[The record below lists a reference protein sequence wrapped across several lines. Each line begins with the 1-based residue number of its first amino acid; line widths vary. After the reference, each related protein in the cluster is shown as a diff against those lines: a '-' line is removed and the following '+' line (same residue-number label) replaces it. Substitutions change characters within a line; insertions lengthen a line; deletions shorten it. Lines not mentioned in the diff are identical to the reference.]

1 MKIYAVIVTF
11 NRLAVL
17 KRSMEAVRAQTRTP
31 DSIIVVN
38 NCSTYGTAEYLDGLA
53 AAGAVVH
60 LPLPRNVGGAGGFKA
75 GLKYAVEDGCDWAWL
90 MDDDTIPRP
99 DALAQL
105 ELASS
110 AAPDVG
116 FVCSKAVWTDGKVHR
131 MNIPGFY
138 APSKYEPI
146 NRFSRPDCPVF
157 TCSQAT
163 FVSFMVSAVAVRKVG
178 LPLEELFIWSD
189 DIEYSRRIVK
199 EGGMLGMY
207 IDDSIVVHATATNT
221 GGTWAT
227 SPQSECW
234 KFFYQARNERYLT
247 GRNRLWIVRLLSN
260 LNYIRRMRRRIN
272 RRPGNDRK
280 EFRKVLW
287 KGTVASMTFKT
298 KVDYVDDS
306 KKLL

>member
-1 MKIYAVIVTF
+1 
-11 NRLAVL
+11 
-17 KRSMEAVRAQTRTP
+17 
-31 DSIIVVN
+31 
-38 NCSTYGTAEYLDGLA
+38 
-53 AAGAVVH
+53 
-60 LPLPRNVGGAGGFKA
+60 
-75 GLKYAVEDGCDWAWL
+75 
-90 MDDDTIPRP
+90 
-99 DALAQL
+99 
-105 ELASS
+105 
-110 AAPDVG
+110 
-116 FVCSKAVWTDGKVHR
+116 
-131 MNIPGFY
+131 
-138 APSKYEPI
+138 
-146 NRFSRPDCPVF
+146 
-157 TCSQAT
+157 
-163 FVSFMVSAVAVRKVG
+163 MVSAVAVRKVG

-287 KGTVASMTFKT
+287 KALSL
-298 KVDYVDDS
+298 DD
-306 KKLL
+306 L